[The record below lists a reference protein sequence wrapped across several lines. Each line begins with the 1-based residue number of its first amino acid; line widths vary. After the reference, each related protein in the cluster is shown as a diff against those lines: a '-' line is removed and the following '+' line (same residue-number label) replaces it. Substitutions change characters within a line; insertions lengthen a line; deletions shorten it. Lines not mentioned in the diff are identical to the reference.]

1 MWLEA
6 RTRRAFCYREFVAR
20 WRELCSQR
28 GLDPRTG
35 YALETV
41 WEYRLDERG
50 QRRMVRVPA
59 TPDPDPELLCDPA
72 SPTWWQLPL
81 AWDNAGPSRSRVEA
95 EAILSLAAQSR
106 AATNAPVVRTY
117 PEAPGLISD
126 VFRDWHTERRAQLV
140 ERYEQVM
147 LPLREMY
154 AARGEEVITLEGI
167 RLVVPLKNHVA

>member
-1 MWLEA
+1 MA
-6 RTRRAFCYREFVAR
+6 RARFCYREFVAT

-81 AWDNAGPSRSRVEA
+81 LWADPGKARSRVEA
-95 EAILSLAAQSR
+95 DAILSLAAQSR
-106 AATNAPVVRTY
+106 AGVPILRTY

-140 ERYEQVM
+140 ERYEQAM
-147 LPLREMY
+147 LPLRELY
-154 AARGEEVITLEGI
+154 ARRGEEVITLEGI
-167 RLVVPLKNHVA
+167 RIVVPIKRTA